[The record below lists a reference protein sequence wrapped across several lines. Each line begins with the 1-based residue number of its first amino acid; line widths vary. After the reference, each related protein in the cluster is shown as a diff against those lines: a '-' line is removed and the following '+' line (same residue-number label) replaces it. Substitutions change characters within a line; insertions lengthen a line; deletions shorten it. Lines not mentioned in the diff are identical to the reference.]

1 MVRIAFLTLA
11 LIAVSPASGQVTD
24 YDKFQLWNDC
34 LPIRL
39 IIETLPDDATKIE
52 LTVERIATV
61 VRSRLRAARLYDQ
74 EEIAALYVNINIVGG
89 AFSHRIE
96 LKKRV
101 IDNATSLIYFAKTW
115 HTAVTGTHGGGANA
129 ANYILSSLAEDI
141 DMFIDEYLRV
151 NDEACSGPASDA
163 N

>member
-1 MVRIAFLTLA
+1 MARIALLTLA
-11 LIAVSPASGQVTD
+11 LMAASPASGQVTD

-34 LPIRL
+34 LPIDL
-39 IIETLPDDATKIE
+39 LIETPPDDATEIE
-52 LTVERIATV
+52 LTEERIETV

-74 EEIAALYVNINIVGG
+74 EEFAYLYVNMSIVGN
-89 AFSHRIE
+89 AFAYRIE

-101 IDNATSLIYFAKTW
+101 IDTATSLPGYAKTW
-115 HTAVTGTHGGGANA
+115 NTSGTGTHGGGADA
-129 ANYILSSLAEDI
+129 ANFILSSLAENI
-141 DMFIDEYLRV
+141 DGFIDEYLRV